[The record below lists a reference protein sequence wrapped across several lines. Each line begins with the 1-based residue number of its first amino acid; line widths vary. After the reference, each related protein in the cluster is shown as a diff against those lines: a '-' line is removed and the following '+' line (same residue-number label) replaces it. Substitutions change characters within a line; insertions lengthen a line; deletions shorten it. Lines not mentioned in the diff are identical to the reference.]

1 MEFSFEYFD
10 ILKSINSNIG
20 SIKLMAYGGILLL
33 YIPYWLLLKLFKQDT
48 TGKMNSL
55 GLLYFILTWLMSGFT
70 IGILCQDETSGIKLF
85 LVFIS
90 IITVNLIFVLNNHSR
105 LYKVY
110 HKNIQEMAGLE

>member
-10 ILKSINSNIG
+10 ILKSINSSSD
-20 SIKLMAYGGILLL
+20 SIRLMAYGGILLL
-33 YIPYWLLLKLFKQDT
+33 YIPYRLLLKLFKQNA

-55 GLLYFILTWLMSGFT
+55 GLLYFVLTWLMSGFT
-70 IGILCQDETSGIKLF
+70 IGVLCQDETSGIKLF
-85 LVFIS
+85 LVLIS

-110 HKNIQEMAGLE
+110 HKTYKEWQV